1 LLSNIAVS
9 GKDVEIYDQ
18 EPKNIPLMLAERP
31 IVIFGKYRST
41 SDQAV
46 IELQGQSANGVYH
59 VAMPLAE
66 ASHDSRAE
74 LLPVLWARN
83 RLMRLADMAGN
94 EMESNR
100 DEIIKLGLGYSLL
113 TPYTAFIAV
122 DEVVANAA
130 KQAENVQQPLPL
142 PQGVSEYALA
152 SQPMPEPEF
161 YWLMVMLMA
170 LIAANS
176 LRKSQPHV

>member
-41 SDQAV
+41 SDKAV

-83 RLMRLADMAGN
+83 RLTRLADMAGN

-100 DEIIKLGLGYSLL
+100 DEIVKLGLGYSLL

-161 YWLMVMLMA
+161 YWLIVLLMA